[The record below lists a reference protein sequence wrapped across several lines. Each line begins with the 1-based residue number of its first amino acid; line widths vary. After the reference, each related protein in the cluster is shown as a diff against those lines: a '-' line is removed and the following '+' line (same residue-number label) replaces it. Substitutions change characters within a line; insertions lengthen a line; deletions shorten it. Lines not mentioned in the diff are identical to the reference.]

1 MFYRLCYWLF
11 NRRLKTYHMKR
22 LTNII
27 SVVSFIGGVIL
38 IIAGAAF
45 YVQQDKNT
53 LALVLLLSGN
63 RNLFFGILLYVIL
76 NREKLH

>member
-1 MFYRLCYWLF
+1 
-11 NRRLKTYHMKR
+11 MKR
-22 LTNII
+22 LINII

-63 RNLFFGILLYVIL
+63 LNLFFGILLYVIL
-76 NREKLH
+76 NREKLHKLSASLC

>member
-1 MFYRLCYWLF
+1 
-11 NRRLKTYHMKR
+11 MKR